1 MKMIKLELNN
11 GENDNNQNNGMINMI
26 QVNL

>member
-11 GENDNNQNNGMINMI
+11 GENDNNQNNGMINLI

>member
-11 GENDNNQNNGMINMI
+11 GENNNNQNNGMINLI